1 MTKQIDK
8 KLETIIKY
16 SLFVLFISGIISV
29 IIMRVDLN
37 KFQQDSDM
45 LKNIKYR
52 TS

>member
-8 KLETIIKY
+8 KLETII
-16 SLFVLFISGIISV
+16 SV
-29 IIMRVDLN
+29 IIMSVDLN
-37 KFQQDSDM
+37 KFQQNSDM